1 MRAHVLFVCTG
12 NTCRSP
18 MAEAI
23 ARAALREMG
32 ADGRVSVSSAGVSA
46 GVGFPAS
53 PEVAPALRAI
63 GVEPAEHRSHPLTPE
78 LIAEADVVFGLTRA
92 HVDAVLALDPEARAR
107 PLDPD
112 GDVPDPIGGP
122 QSIYDATARRL
133 DELVR
138 ARLAELD
145 P

>member
-1 MRAHVLFVCTG
+1 MTTTVLFVCTG

-23 ARAALREMG
+23 ARAALRRMG
-32 ADGRVSVSSAGVSA
+32 ADGRVKVSSAGVAA
-46 GVGFPAS
+46 GEGLPAS
-53 PEVAPALRAI
+53 PEVAAALRAI
-63 GVEPAEHRSHPLTPE
+63 GVEPGEHRSRPLTPE
-78 LIAEADVVFGLTRA
+78 MIDDADVVFGLTRA

-107 PLDPD
+107 PLDPE

-122 QSIYDATARRL
+122 QGIYDATARRL

-138 ARLAELD
+138 ARLAELIR
-145 P
+145 